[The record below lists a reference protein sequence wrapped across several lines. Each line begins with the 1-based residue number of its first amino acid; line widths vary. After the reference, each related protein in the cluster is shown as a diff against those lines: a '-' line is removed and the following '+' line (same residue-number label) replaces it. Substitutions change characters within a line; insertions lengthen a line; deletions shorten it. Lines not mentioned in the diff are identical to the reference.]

1 MDGRSACQ
9 NFLGTLI
16 ILMNYYFKSFFF
28 LLKNGLPRHG
38 FDLGRRAWADVGFSA
53 SLSAS
58 LIIFRPVENR
68 ESPA

>member
-16 ILMNYYFKSFFF
+16 ILMNYYFRSFFF
-28 LLKNGLPRHG
+28 LLKKRHG